1 MYIKIEMVLADK
13 KKYSS
18 VIVAILLL
26 LYPLLYTYGW
36 GFFSFGFLFA
46 IFLMVKFWF
55 QNGCLCL
62 NYPKS
67 LFLYVGY
74 FLVARMVYATSLTTF
89 IAPSTTSMII
99 VLGFFLFCLKN
110 IDLNIFLKLYRLI
123 AFVCIAF
130 WLFQEFMYYT
140 AGFRISG
147 VITSL
152 PLTLGGVDGVDVD
165 VWKEANMNSVRS
177 SSFFSESAYFAQFML
192 PLLALEVFYVS
203 NRKSY
208 FRAIIMVIVL
218 VALQS
223 GNALFGL
230 VVFILC
236 FIKYVYSK
244 MNIIVFVCFIFSIS
258 LVGLIASPLLLKTEQ
273 GEKLMLRQEQLE
285 SDQNKNSSGFLRI
298 WRGYFVYTS
307 LNAKEQLFG
316 LNNKEI
322 LKRRIA
328 SSPVSFTF
336 KSENDLYFNAIHSIL
351 LQTGMIGLILFF
363 IFIIWLWRGNNL
375 TGKCVLLTLCILCG
389 MESILFTHTM
399 LLYLVIS
406 LLMKKR
412 NNDYK
417 MVRIKI

>member
-1 MYIKIEMVLADK
+1 MIP
-13 KKYSS
+13 S
-18 VIVAILLL
+18 VAL
-26 LYPLLYTYGW
+26 
-36 GFFSFGFLFA
+36 S
-46 IFLMVKFWF
+46 
-55 QNGCLCL
+55 
-62 NYPKS
+62 
-67 LFLYVGY
+67 
-74 FLVARMVYATSLTTF
+74 
-89 IAPSTTSMII
+89 
-99 VLGFFLFCLKN
+99 
-110 IDLNIFLKLYRLI
+110 
-123 AFVCIAF
+123 
-130 WLFQEFMYYT
+130 
-140 AGFRISG
+140 
-147 VITSL
+147 
-152 PLTLGGVDGVDVD
+152 LGGVDGVDVD

-298 WRGYFVYTS
+298 WRGYFVYAS

-328 SSPVSFTF
+328 SSPVFFTF

-363 IFIIWLWRGNNL
+363 IFIIFSYPNAAYPPDRCRFRRPTRLHTCGPHPKSIPPPTQEINR
-375 TGKCVLLTLCILCG
+375 KAAHPEAILK
-389 MESILFTHTM
+389 TAAD
-399 LLYLVIS
+399 
-406 LLMKKR
+406 R
-412 NNDYK
+412 A
-417 MVRIKI
+417 RRR